1 MQEAWLL
8 FDEEILRRAAGNPY
22 ARIVLKLPALVKLEQ
37 LPDPKS
43 ILYDLLREAGELH
56 GRRRKQ
62 MPLNKHARRIAEL
75 ADDFKPLRALS
86 AFQALE
92 REIKQTIITE
102 KWHSYP

>member
-22 ARIVLKLPALVKLEQ
+22 GRIALKLPTLAKLEQ

-56 GRRRKQ
+56 GRRKKQ
-62 MPLNKHARRIAEL
+62 MPLNKHARRVAEL
-75 ADDFKPLRALS
+75 ANDFKLLRALP
-86 AFQALE
+86 AFQALK
-92 REIKQTIITE
+92 REIQRIINAARW
-102 KWHSYP
+102 KA